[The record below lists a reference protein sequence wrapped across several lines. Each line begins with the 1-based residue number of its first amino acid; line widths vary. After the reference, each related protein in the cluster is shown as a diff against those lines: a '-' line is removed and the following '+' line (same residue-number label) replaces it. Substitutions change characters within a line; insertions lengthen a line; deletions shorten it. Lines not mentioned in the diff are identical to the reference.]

1 MLNNINEIS
10 IDLTE
15 AENTPT
21 PPPGTAI
28 KLENC
33 SCPFTTGNV
42 PFDAA
47 TDCRIIDI
55 PVVIS
60 HLCPNKEFI
69 LFVTVTDAAG
79 ARIGQTCSI
88 FVGNNASCNNPF
100 THNVRL
106 LIKKPICSTDTIYV
120 VATGNYTSI
129 CNI

>member
-10 IDLTE
+10 IDLNGTE
-15 AENTPT
+15 DILTT
-21 PPPGTAI
+21 PPGTAV
-28 KLENC
+28 KLDNC
-33 SCPFTTGNV
+33 LCPFTTNNV

-88 FVGNNASCNNPF
+88 FVGDNASCSTPF

-106 LIKKPICSTDTIYV
+106 VIKKSICSTDTIYV

>member
-15 AENTPT
+15 AEDILTTPS
-21 PPPGTAI
+21 GTAV

-33 SCPFTTGNV
+33 SCPFTTTDV

-47 TDCRIIDI
+47 TDCRIINVH
-55 PVVIS
+55 VVIS

-69 LFVTVTDAAG
+69 LFVTVKDAAG
-79 ARIGQTCSI
+79 TRIGQTCSI